1 MEKTKMNKKKTSKKE
16 EEDVLFFSPSFWS
29 WSEFKKRE
37 REKKTINYLPLKKL
51 IRLSFT
57 IK

>member
-37 REKKTINYLPLKKL
+37 GKKKRL
-51 IRLSFT
+51 IICL
-57 IK
+57 